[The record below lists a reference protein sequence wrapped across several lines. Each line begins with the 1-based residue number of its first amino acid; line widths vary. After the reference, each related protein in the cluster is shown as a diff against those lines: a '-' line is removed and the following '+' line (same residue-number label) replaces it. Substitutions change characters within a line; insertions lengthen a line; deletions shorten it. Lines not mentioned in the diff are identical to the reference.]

1 LIIPGGIGTGKDN
14 IGVPVLERIV
24 MLLSNDFSVT
34 VFQLFPRNRNYS
46 PVGFELVDVNSTFLP
61 IRLLKLCI
69 VFFRHNR
76 KSRFK
81 AVHGFWALPGGLLAV
96 LMGKFFGIKS
106 MVSILGGDTISLPEI
121 DYGQLQ
127 SFFYRKIVFW
137 TLREADEVI
146 ALTRYLEKNLEAFGF
161 RKTNIHIVPWGID
174 TRLFS
179 YIEKPLENKVR
190 FLHVGNLHPVKD
202 QRTLLKAFKIVSDE
216 IDAML
221 TIIGEGIL
229 ADEIESVVGDL
240 ALYDKVKF
248 INQQPYETLPSYY
261 HAADVLLHTSLSE
274 GQCEVVTE
282 AMSFQGFGSPLPTT

>member
-1 LIIPGGIGTGKDN
+1 
-14 IGVPVLERIV
+14 
-24 MLLSNDFSVT
+24 
-34 VFQLFPRNRNYS
+34 
-46 PVGFELVDVNSTFLP
+46 
-61 IRLLKLCI
+61 

-121 DYGQLQ
+121 DYGQLR

-282 AMSFQGFGSPLPTT
+282 AMSSGLLVCGTRVGLMYDLPDCCIAVDVGDYKGLAAAILAILRNPNEIKRIKNNARRWSADHPIEWTAGQLSAFYLR